1 MESQRVRHDWAT
13 NIFTFTLGKSILL
26 TFIVSVYHVE
36 RKKKDHEDYSFL
48 EGKLACNFVK

>member
-1 MESQRVRHDWAT
+1 MESQRVGHDWAT

-26 TFIVSVYHVE
+26 TFIMSVYHVG
-36 RKKKDHEDYSFL
+36 KKQKNHEDYSFL